1 MFVFTLQA
9 SHQELNRQQGGFL
22 LDEIMSTVSKL
33 QIVLEATTTAFDNGL
48 KKATVSLQGFAKKT
62 DEIHSKMDKFAR
74 KTGTPWMEFK
84 QLGRP
89 LLQVWRRLALRSRGR

>member
-1 MFVFTLQA
+1 MALKALESAT
-9 SHQELNRQQGGFL
+9 NQQNPLYKVGFL

-74 KTGTPWMEFK
+74 KNISK
-84 QLGRP
+84 RP
-89 LLQVWRRLALRSRGR
+89 VRS